1 MRSCVKSTTTASQY
15 NLLKAQLE
23 EIAKKQPTLQP
34 WIKWWDA
41 RHSHI
46 CTPFRGAGLPGV
58 NLSEMG
64 NAGWKPYKTLRLVHA
79 AKQDV
84 ASMMLQ

>member
-1 MRSCVKSTTTASQY
+1 M
-15 NLLKAQLE
+15 
-23 EIAKKQPTLQP
+23 AKKQPTLQP

-41 RHSHI
+41 RCSNI
-46 CTPFRGAGLPGV
+46 FAPLWGAGLPGM

-64 NAGWKPYKTLRLVHA
+64 NAGWKPHSTLRLVHA

-84 ASMMLQ
+84 ASMMLQERRFSCSTEIWQSPQKETPVKQ